1 LTAAKSRYE
10 RPQLFGFLRHRLGVT
25 VFLPAIVWRDSDFM
39 KKILIVVALSLL
51 VWCVAPGAPAPQGWQ
66 VQAVNTAASFRG
78 LSVVDQTVWAS
89 GTSGT
94 FVKTTD
100 SGKTWR
106 VGQVAGA
113 EKLDFRDVEAFSAQV
128 AYLLSIGPGEN
139 SRIYKTTNGGD
150 IWTLQFQNTE
160 KEAFFDALAFWDD
173 RHGLAMSDP
182 VRGRFYLVKTDDGG
196 AHWTPVAPAG
206 MPPAVTGEG
215 GFAASGTCLV
225 TRGKTEAF
233 LVSGGTAARVY
244 HSKDRGQTW
253 TVVDTPVIKGAAGA
267 GIFSLAFADEKHGVI
282 VGGNYEKPEAVEKNA
297 AVTADG
303 GHTWQLP
310 TIKRP
315 TGFRSGVAFD
325 PTRRRHTVLA
335 VGTSG
340 TDVSRDGGQTWTNLD
355 KENLNAV
362 AFDPSGVAWAVGPNG
377 RVVRMAVVAD

>member
-1 LTAAKSRYE
+1 MRK
-10 RPQLFGFLRHRLGVT
+10 
-25 VFLPAIVWRDSDFM
+25 VFIC
-39 KKILIVVALSLL
+39 VASSFL
-51 VWCVAPGAPAPQGWQ
+51 VWCVAPGAPAQNVWQ
-66 VQAVNTAASFRG
+66 VQPLNTTASFRG
-78 LSVVDQTVWAS
+78 LSVVDQAVWAS

-106 VGQVAGA
+106 VGHVAGA

-139 SRIYKTTNGGD
+139 SRIYKTTDGGD
-150 IWTLQFQNTE
+150 SWTLQFQNTE
-160 KEAFFDALAFWDD
+160 KEAFFDALAFWDKG
-173 RHGLAMSDP
+173 HGLAMSDP

-244 HSKDRGQTW
+244 HSKDRAQTW
-253 TVVDTPVIKGAAGA
+253 TVVNTPVLKGTAGA

-282 VGGNYEKPEAVEKNA
+282 VGGDYEKPEAVAKNA

-303 GHTWQLP
+303 GHSWQLL
-310 TIKRP
+310 TIKPP
-315 TGFRSGVAFD
+315 TGFRSSVAFT
-325 PTRRRHTVLA
+325 PVRRWHTALA

-340 TDVSRDGGQTWTNLD
+340 TDVSRNGGLTWTNLD

-362 AFDPSGVAWAVGPNG
+362 AFDPSGVAWAVGPKG
-377 RVVRMAVVAD
+377 RVVRMAVVVD